1 MKSVGTIGDEV
12 IGVARDVLK
21 GAVAATEEVGSGL
34 VGSVQHVA
42 TDVVHGV
49 GEVRG
54 TAVHTLTDLLVGIVN
69 GVKTVVSEALPRER
83 TEGREQA
90 AGIVERKRGNVGAEV
105 SRTVRTEQVRAE
117 ETIVH

>member
-1 MKSVGTIGDEV
+1 M
-12 IGVARDVLK
+12 
-21 GAVAATEEVGSGL
+21 
-34 VGSVQHVA
+34 QHVA

-90 AGIVERKRGNVGAEV
+90 AGIVERKRGNVSAEV